1 MNNRKQIDLNC
12 DLGENFGHYQVF
24 DDDLILPYITSANI
38 ACGYHAGD
46 ALTMQKSVALA
57 QQNGVALGAHPG
69 YADLV
74 GFGRRN
80 LALSPEQ
87 LYADV
92 IYQIGA
98 LVGFA
103 RAQNYPLTHVK
114 PHGAMYNMAA
124 DDKNLAVAIARAV
137 YDYDKSLI
145 LVGLAGSALI
155 SAGRQL
161 GLTVAQEVFADRR
174 YLDNGRLVPRSQP
187 DAVIK
192 DVEQATKQVLK
203 MVLQSKVTTISG
215 REIDIV
221 ADTLCVHGDNAAAR
235 QLVSAICQALGE
247 HDVAIAPLKTVLG
260 R

>member
-1 MNNRKQIDLNC
+1 MNNRKLIDLNC

-98 LVGFA
+98 LAGFA

-124 DDKNLAVAIARAV
+124 DDKDLAVAIARAV
-137 YDYDKSLI
+137 YDYDKNLI

-155 SAGRQL
+155 SAGQQL
-161 GLTVAQEVFADRR
+161 GLNVAQEVFADRR

-203 MVLQSKVTTISG
+203 MVLQSKVTTING
-215 REIDIV
+215 RDIDIV

-235 QLVSAICQALGE
+235 QLVSAIRQALGE
-247 HDVAIAPLKTVLG
+247 HDVVIAPLKTVLG
-260 R
+260 L